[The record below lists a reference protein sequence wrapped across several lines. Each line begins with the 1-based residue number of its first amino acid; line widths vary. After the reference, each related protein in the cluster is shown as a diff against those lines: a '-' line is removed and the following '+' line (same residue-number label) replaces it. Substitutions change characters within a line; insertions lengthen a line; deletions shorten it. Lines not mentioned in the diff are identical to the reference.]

1 MEEQLREALGG
12 LQKAVEEE
20 EDPKE
25 LARYLMALNELR
37 RLLGDLV
44 DETSSR
50 MYARLEKKETD
61 LGEGIGIV
69 ARTREVNTTWN
80 HEDLYQEIVR
90 RHRQVDPITGEVWVD
105 GQALA
110 NDIRSL
116 VAFSYWRK
124 TALRS
129 RQIDPE
135 EYSTVVFGKPRIR
148 FLSRE
153 GKT

>member
-1 MEEQLREALGG
+1 MDEQLREALGG
-12 LQKAVEEE
+12 VQKQVEDT

-25 LARYLMALNELR
+25 LATILIALTELR

-44 DETSSR
+44 DETAAR

-80 HEDLYQEIVR
+80 HEDLFQHVVAM
-90 RHRQVDPITGEVWVD
+90 HRAVDPITGEVGVD

-110 NDIRSL
+110 ADIRSL

-124 TALRS
+124 TELRS

-135 EYSTVVFGKPRIR
+135 DYSTVVFGKPRIR